1 MSEKELINYLLE
13 RTKQAISKAE
23 ASIKLAKA
31 NIATIE
37 EALASDKEKSDKEE
51 SDDFVEVLFGEE
63 LDDEIDN
70 VVNEITNRLDKVY
83 GSNKIVVN
91 VKEVK

>member
-1 MSEKELINYLLE
+1 MSEKELINHLLE
-13 RTKQAISKAE
+13 QTKQSMSKAE

-37 EALASDKEKSDKEE
+37 ETLASDKEE

-63 LDDEIDN
+63 LDDEIET
-70 VVNEITNRLDKVY
+70 VVNEITNRLDKIY

>member
-1 MSEKELINYLLE
+1 MSEKELMEHLLE
-13 RTKQAISKAE
+13 LTKQSISKAE
-23 ASIKLAKA
+23 AFIKLAKD

-37 EALASDKEKSDKEE
+37 ETLASDKEK

-63 LDDEIDN
+63 LDDEIEN
-70 VVNEITNRLDKVY
+70 VVNEITNRLDKIY

>member
-1 MSEKELINYLLE
+1 MSEKELINHLLE
-13 RTKQAISKAE
+13 QTKQSISKAE

-37 EALASDKEKSDKEE
+37 ETLASDKEK

-63 LDDEIDN
+63 LDDEIEN
-70 VVNEITNRLDKVY
+70 VVNEITNRLDKIY

>member
-1 MSEKELINYLLE
+1 MSEKELINHLLE
-13 RTKQAISKAE
+13 LTKQSISKAE
-23 ASIKLAKA
+23 AFIKLAKD

-37 EALASDKEKSDKEE
+37 ETLTSDKEK

-63 LDDEIDN
+63 LDDEIET
-70 VVNEITNRLDKVY
+70 VVNEITNRLDKIY

>member
-1 MSEKELINYLLE
+1 MSEKELMEHLLE
-13 RTKQAISKAE
+13 LTKQSISKAE
-23 ASIKLAKA
+23 AFIKLAKD

-37 EALASDKEKSDKEE
+37 KALASDKEE

-63 LDDEIDN
+63 LDDEIET
-70 VVNEITNRLDKVY
+70 VVKEITNRLDKVY

>member
-1 MSEKELINYLLE
+1 MSEKELINHLLE
-13 RTKQAISKAE
+13 LTKQSISKAE
-23 ASIKLAKA
+23 AFIKLAKD
-31 NIATIE
+31 NIATLE
-37 EALASDKEKSDKEE
+37 KELASDTEN

-63 LDDEIDN
+63 LNDELETI
-70 VVNEITNRLDKVY
+70 VEEITNRLDKVY

>member
-1 MSEKELINYLLE
+1 MSEKELINHLLDS
-13 RTKQAISKAE
+13 TKQSISKAE
-23 ASIKLAKA
+23 AFIKLAKD

-37 EALASDKEKSDKEE
+37 KALASDTEK

-63 LDDEIDN
+63 LDDELETI
-70 VVNEITNRLDKVY
+70 VKEITNRLDKVY

>member
-1 MSEKELINYLLE
+1 MSEKELMKHLLE
-13 RTKQAISKAE
+13 LTNQSISKAE
-23 ASIKLAKA
+23 AFIKLAKD

-37 EALASDKEKSDKEE
+37 KALASDTEK

-63 LDDEIDN
+63 LNDEIDK
-70 VVNEITNRLDKVY
+70 VVDEITSRLDKVY

>member
-1 MSEKELINYLLE
+1 MSEKELINQLLE
-13 RTKQAISKAE
+13 STKQSISKAE
-23 ASIKLAKA
+23 AFIKLAKD

-37 EALASDKEKSDKEE
+37 EALASDKEK

-63 LDDEIDN
+63 LDDEIDT
-70 VVNEITNRLDKVY
+70 VVEEITNRLDKIY

>member
-1 MSEKELINYLLE
+1 MSEKELMEHLLE
-13 RTKQAISKAE
+13 LTKQSISKAE
-23 ASIKLAKA
+23 AFIKLAKD

-37 EALASDKEKSDKEE
+37 ETLASETKKSN
-51 SDDFVEVLFGEE
+51 DFIEVLFGEE

-70 VVNEITNRLDKVY
+70 VVNEITSRLDKVY

>member
-1 MSEKELINYLLE
+1 MSEKELINHLLE
-13 RTKQAISKAE
+13 LTKQSISKAE
-23 ASIKLAKA
+23 AFIKLAKD

-37 EALASDKEKSDKEE
+37 ETLASDKEE

-63 LDDEIDN
+63 LDDEIET
-70 VVNEITNRLDKVY
+70 VVKEITNRLDKVY

>member
-1 MSEKELINYLLE
+1 MSEKELMKHLLE
-13 RTKQAISKAE
+13 LTKQSISKAE
-23 ASIKLAKA
+23 ASIKLAKD

-37 EALASDKEKSDKEE
+37 KALASDKEE

-63 LDDEIDN
+63 LDDEIET
-70 VVNEITNRLDKVY
+70 VVNEITNRLDKIY

>member
-1 MSEKELINYLLE
+1 MKEDIIKHHLDL
-13 RTKQAISKAE
+13 TKQSISKAE
-23 ASIKLAKA
+23 AFIKLAKD
-31 NIATIE
+31 NIATLE
-37 EALASDKEKSDKEE
+37 KELASDTEN

-63 LDDEIDN
+63 LDDELETI
-70 VVNEITNRLDKVY
+70 VKEITNRLDSVY

>member
-1 MSEKELINYLLE
+1 MSEKELMKHLLE
-13 RTKQAISKAE
+13 LTKQSISKAE
-23 ASIKLAKA
+23 AFIKLAKD

-37 EALASDKEKSDKEE
+37 ETLASDKEK

-63 LDDEIDN
+63 LDDEIET
-70 VVNEITNRLDKVY
+70 VVNEITNRLDKIY

>member
-1 MSEKELINYLLE
+1 MSEKELINHLLE
-13 RTKQAISKAE
+13 QTKQSMSKAE

-37 EALASDKEKSDKEE
+37 ETLASDKEK

-63 LDDEIDN
+63 LDDEIET
-70 VVNEITNRLDKVY
+70 VVNEITNRLDKIY

>member
-1 MSEKELINYLLE
+1 MSEKELMEHLLE
-13 RTKQAISKAE
+13 LTKQSISKAE
-23 ASIKLAKA
+23 AFIKLAKD

-37 EALASDKEKSDKEE
+37 ETLASETKKSN
-51 SDDFVEVLFGEE
+51 DFIEVLFGEE

>member
-1 MSEKELINYLLE
+1 MSEKELINHLLE
-13 RTKQAISKAE
+13 QTKQSISKAE

-37 EALASDKEKSDKEE
+37 ETLASDKEK

-70 VVNEITNRLDKVY
+70 VVNEITSRLDKVY

>member
-1 MSEKELINYLLE
+1 MSEKELINHLLE
-13 RTKQAISKAE
+13 LTKQSISKAE
-23 ASIKLAKA
+23 AFIKLAKD

-37 EALASDKEKSDKEE
+37 ETLASDKEK

-63 LDDEIDN
+63 LNDEIDN
-70 VVNEITNRLDKVY
+70 VVNEITSRLDKVY

>member
-1 MSEKELINYLLE
+1 MSEKELMEHLLE
-13 RTKQAISKAE
+13 LTKQSISKAE
-23 ASIKLAKA
+23 AFIKLAKD

-37 EALASDKEKSDKEE
+37 ETLASDKEKSD
-51 SDDFVEVLFGEE
+51 DFIEVLFGEE
-63 LDDEIDN
+63 LDDEIET
-70 VVNEITNRLDKVY
+70 VVNEITNRLDKIY

>member
-1 MSEKELINYLLE
+1 MSEKELINHLLE
-13 RTKQAISKAE
+13 LTKQSISKAE
-23 ASIKLAKA
+23 AFIKLAKD

-37 EALASDKEKSDKEE
+37 EALASDKEKSD
-51 SDDFVEVLFGEE
+51 DFVEVLFGEE
-63 LDDEIDN
+63 LDDEIET
-70 VVNEITNRLDKVY
+70 VVNEITSRLDKVY

>member
-1 MSEKELINYLLE
+1 MSEKELINHLLE
-13 RTKQAISKAE
+13 LTKQSISKAE
-23 ASIKLAKA
+23 AFIKLAKD

-37 EALASDKEKSDKEE
+37 ETLASDKEK

-63 LDDEIDN
+63 LDDEIET
-70 VVNEITNRLDKVY
+70 VVKEITNKLDKIY

>member
-1 MSEKELINYLLE
+1 MSEKELINHLLE
-13 RTKQAISKAE
+13 QTKQSMSKAE

-37 EALASDKEKSDKEE
+37 ETLASDKEE

-63 LDDEIDN
+63 LDDEIEN
-70 VVNEITNRLDKVY
+70 VVNEITNRLDKIY

>member
-1 MSEKELINYLLE
+1 MSEKELINHLLE
-13 RTKQAISKAE
+13 LTKQSISKAE
-23 ASIKLAKA
+23 AFIKLAKD

-37 EALASDKEKSDKEE
+37 ETLASDKEKP
-51 SDDFVEVLFGEE
+51 DDFVEVLFGEE
-63 LDDEIDN
+63 LDDEIEN
-70 VVNEITNRLDKVY
+70 VVNEITNRLDKIY

>member
-1 MSEKELINYLLE
+1 MSEKELINHLLE
-13 RTKQAISKAE
+13 LTKQSISKAE
-23 ASIKLAKA
+23 AFIKLAKD

-37 EALASDKEKSDKEE
+37 ETLASDKEK

-70 VVNEITNRLDKVY
+70 VVNEITSRLDKVY

>member
-1 MSEKELINYLLE
+1 MSEKELINHLLE
-13 RTKQAISKAE
+13 VTKQSMSKAE
-23 ASIKLAKA
+23 AFIKLAKA

-37 EALASDKEKSDKEE
+37 EALASDKEKSD
-51 SDDFVEVLFGEE
+51 DFVEVLFGEE
-63 LDDEIDN
+63 LDDEIET
-70 VVNEITNRLDKVY
+70 VVNEITNRLDKIY

>member
-1 MSEKELINYLLE
+1 MSEKELINHLLE
-13 RTKQAISKAE
+13 LTKQSISKAE
-23 ASIKLAKA
+23 AFIKLAKD

-37 EALASDKEKSDKEE
+37 ETLASDTKKP
-51 SDDFVEVLFGEE
+51 DDFVEVLFGEE

-70 VVNEITNRLDKVY
+70 VVNEITSRLDKVY

>member
-1 MSEKELINYLLE
+1 MSEKELINHLLE
-13 RTKQAISKAE
+13 PTKQSISKAE
-23 ASIKLAKA
+23 AFIKLAKD

-37 EALASDKEKSDKEE
+37 EALASDKEE

-63 LDDEIDN
+63 LDDEIET

>member
-1 MSEKELINYLLE
+1 MSEKELMKHLLE
-13 RTKQAISKAE
+13 LTKQSISKAE
-23 ASIKLAKA
+23 AFIKLAKD

-37 EALASDKEKSDKEE
+37 KTLASDTEK

-63 LDDEIDN
+63 LNDEIDN

>member
-1 MSEKELINYLLE
+1 MKEDIIKHHLDL
-13 RTKQAISKAE
+13 TKQSISKAE
-23 ASIKLAKA
+23 AFIKLAKD

-37 EALASDKEKSDKEE
+37 ETLASDKEE

-63 LDDEIDN
+63 LDDEIET
-70 VVNEITNRLDKVY
+70 VVNEITNRLDKIY

>member
-1 MSEKELINYLLE
+1 MKEDMLRHHLE
-13 RTKQAISKAE
+13 LTKQAISKAE
-23 ASIKLAKA
+23 AFIKLAKD
-31 NIATIE
+31 NINTVEELLSSDIE
-37 EALASDKEKSDKEE
+37 K

-70 VVNEITNRLDKVY
+70 VVKEITSRLDKVY

>member
-1 MSEKELINYLLE
+1 MSEKELMEHLLE
-13 RTKQAISKAE
+13 LTKQSISKAE
-23 ASIKLAKA
+23 AFIKLAKD

-37 EALASDKEKSDKEE
+37 ETLASDKEK

-63 LDDEIDN
+63 LNDEIDN
-70 VVNEITNRLDKVY
+70 VVNEITNRLDKIY

>member
-1 MSEKELINYLLE
+1 MSEKELINHLLE
-13 RTKQAISKAE
+13 QTKQSMSKAE

-37 EALASDKEKSDKEE
+37 ETLASDKEN

-63 LDDEIDN
+63 LDDEIET
-70 VVNEITNRLDKVY
+70 VVNEITNRLDKIY

>member
-1 MSEKELINYLLE
+1 MKEDIIKHHLDL
-13 RTKQAISKAE
+13 TKQSISKAE
-23 ASIKLAKA
+23 AFIKLAKD
-31 NIATIE
+31 NIATLE
-37 EALASDKEKSDKEE
+37 KELASDTEN

-63 LDDEIDN
+63 LDDELETI
-70 VVNEITNRLDKVY
+70 VEEITNRLDRVY

>member
-1 MSEKELINYLLE
+1 MSEKELINHLLE
-13 RTKQAISKAE
+13 LTKQSISKAE
-23 ASIKLAKA
+23 AFIKLAKD

-37 EALASDKEKSDKEE
+37 ETLASDKEK

-63 LDDEIDN
+63 LDDEIET
-70 VVNEITNRLDKVY
+70 VVNEITNRLDKIY

>member
-1 MSEKELINYLLE
+1 MSEKELINHLLE
-13 RTKQAISKAE
+13 LTKQSISKAE
-23 ASIKLAKA
+23 ALIKLAKD

-37 EALASDKEKSDKEE
+37 GTLASDKEK

-63 LDDEIDN
+63 LDDEIEN
-70 VVNEITNRLDKVY
+70 VVNEITNRLDKIY

>member
-1 MSEKELINYLLE
+1 MSEKELINHLLE
-13 RTKQAISKAE
+13 LTKQSISKAE
-23 ASIKLAKA
+23 AFIKLAKD

-37 EALASDKEKSDKEE
+37 ETLASDKEK

-63 LDDEIDN
+63 LDDEIET
-70 VVNEITNRLDKVY
+70 VVKEITNRLDKIY

>member
-1 MSEKELINYLLE
+1 MSEKELMEHLLE
-13 RTKQAISKAE
+13 LTKQSISKAE
-23 ASIKLAKA
+23 AFIKLAKD

-37 EALASDKEKSDKEE
+37 ETLASDTKKSN
-51 SDDFVEVLFGEE
+51 DFIEVLFGEE

>member
-63 LDDEIDN
+63 LNDELDN
-70 VVNEITNRLDKVY
+70 IVNEITNRLDKIY